1 MDKRYYVKRDSKIL
15 HKYDDYDQA
24 LYVALTYFRSVI
36 FDNVTKQII
45 FED

>member
-1 MDKRYYVKRDSKIL
+1 MGKRYYVKRDSKIL

-24 LYVALTYFRSVI
+24 LFVALTYFRSVI
-36 FDNVTKQII
+36 LDNKTKQII